1 MKNLLQ
7 KKWIKPLRRVLSVL
21 LILGVLGVLA
31 VLGINWYVTGSISDR
46 ILTPEAAAQL
56 EDVDCILVLGCQV
69 WADGDPSHML
79 EDRLRRG
86 VELYDAGAAPKL
98 LMSGDHGQVEYNEVV
113 AMKQYALNAGI
124 ISGDIFMDHAGFS
137 TYESMYRAKEIFGVK
152 KVIIVTQGYH
162 LYRAVYIAES
172 MGLEAYGVASDYRSY
187 AGQMRRDIREI
198 LARVKDFGTSIF
210 KPYPTYLGET
220 IPISGDGDLTN
231 DDKSVFTF
239 PE

>member
-98 LMSGDHGQVEYNEVV
+98 LMSGDHGRENYDEVNV
-113 AMKQYALNAGI
+113 MKQYAPSA
-124 ISGDIFMDHAGFS
+124 A
-137 TYESMYRAKEIFGVK
+137 A
-152 KVIIVTQGYH
+152 
-162 LYRAVYIAES
+162 A
-172 MGLEAYGVASDYRSY
+172 AS
-187 AGQMRRDIREI
+187 
-198 LARVKDFGTSIF
+198 
-210 KPYPTYLGET
+210 P
-220 IPISGDGDLTN
+220 
-231 DDKSVFTF
+231 
-239 PE
+239 